1 MDTGGLGE
9 AMPRWKELPEE
20 LDPQVRE
27 FTGQLRRLVE
37 HSGLSPAAVAD
48 RTGYS
53 KTSWERYLHGRLLA
67 PQGAVLALAEVT
79 GADAGHLLTLWELAE
94 RAWSR
99 SEMRRDATMESIQVA
114 QARFAL
120 EEYAPGPDRAP
131 AADPAPSEPSSPP
144 PSVSSVS
151 PVPSVSPA
159 GRTADTG
166 GRQLRRQLRRERMT
180 VWVAGAAGVLL
191 VAVGLLL
198 LALNPSG
205 GGGRKAAAAPAPAA
219 SAPQSPPPSV
229 PSAPP
234 AGVRCTG
241 ADCAGKDPNQMG
253 CSGQN
258 AVSPSRGAVG
268 GMRIE
273 VRYSKVCDAAWAR
286 ITGAAPG
293 ERITVGA
300 DGHSA
305 TARTGQ
311 GGDGYTP
318 MVTVSGDPAK
328 VTACRTTAAGLR
340 HCAQPAAAKGPAT
353 P

>member
-1 MDTGGLGE
+1 
-9 AMPRWKELPEE
+9 MPRWKELPEE

-67 PQGAVLALAEVT
+67 PQGAVLALAEAT
-79 GADAGHLLTLWELAE
+79 GTDAGHLLTLWELAE

-120 EEYAPGPDRAP
+120 GEYAPDPDRVPP
-131 AADPAPSEPSSPP
+131 AASAPSEPPSPP
-144 PSVSSVS
+144 SAVS
-151 PVPSVSPA
+151 PSPA

-166 GRQLRRQLRRERMT
+166 VRQLRRQLRRERMT

-205 GGGRKAAAAPAPAA
+205 GGGKKAAAATAPAA
-219 SAPQSPPPSV
+219 SAPQSPPPS
-229 PSAPP
+229 APPALP

-241 ADCAGKDPNQMG
+241 ADCAGKDPNRMG

-268 GMRIE
+268 AMRIE
-273 VRYSKVCDAAWAR
+273 VRYSKVCGAAWAR
-286 ITGAAPG
+286 VTGAAPG

-300 DGHSA
+300 DGHST

>member
-1 MDTGGLGE
+1 
-9 AMPRWKELPEE
+9 MPRWKELPEE

-79 GADAGHLLTLWELAE
+79 GTDAGHLLTLWELAE

-120 EEYAPGPDRAP
+120 GEYAPDPDRVP
-131 AADPAPSEPSSPP
+131 AASPSEPPSPPSAVPPSSPSS
-144 PSVSSVS
+144 PSSASS
-151 PVPSVSPA
+151 PSPA
-159 GRTADTG
+159 GRTADPG
-166 GRQLRRQLRRERMT
+166 ARQLRRQLRRERMT

-205 GGGRKAAAAPAPAA
+205 GGGKKAAAATAPAA
-219 SAPQSPPPSV
+219 SAPQSPPPS
-229 PSAPP
+229 APPALP

-241 ADCAGKDPNQMG
+241 ADCAGKDPNRMG

-258 AVSPSRGAVG
+258 AVSPSRGAAG
-268 GMRIE
+268 AMRIE
-273 VRYSKVCDAAWAR
+273 VRYSKVCAAAWAR
-286 ITGAAPG
+286 VTGAAPG
-293 ERITVGA
+293 EQITVGA

-340 HCAQPAAAKGPAT
+340 HCAQPAAAKSPAT